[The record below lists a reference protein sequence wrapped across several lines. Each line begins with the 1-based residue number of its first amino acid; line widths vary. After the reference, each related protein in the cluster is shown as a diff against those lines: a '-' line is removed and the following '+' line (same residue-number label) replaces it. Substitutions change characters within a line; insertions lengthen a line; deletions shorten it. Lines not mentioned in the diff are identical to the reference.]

1 MNIAFVNSNG
11 NRVMIVDMGPEVDT
25 VTKMS
30 TQACNFINLLC
41 DKLNWHWEPVKQPRT
56 NSRIL
61 SYKELKDAI
70 NGQF

>member
-1 MNIAFVNSNG
+1 MNIAFVDSNEK
-11 NRVMIVDMGPEVDT
+11 RMMIVDIEEMTDVAHMTEQHAT
-25 VTKMS
+25 
-30 TQACNFINLLC
+30 FINLLC
-41 DKLNWHWEPVKQPRT
+41 DKLGWHWEPIKQPRA

>member
-1 MNIAFVNSNG
+1 MNIAFVNNNN
-11 NRVMIVDMGPEVDT
+11 NRVLIVDIEEMTDVAHMTD
-25 VTKMS
+25 
-30 TQACNFINLLC
+30 QYAAFINLLC

>member
-1 MNIAFVNSNG
+1 MNIAFVNTNN
-11 NRVMIVDMGPEVDT
+11 NRVLIVDIEEMTDVAHMTE
-25 VTKMS
+25 
-30 TQACNFINLLC
+30 QHAAFINLLC

-70 NGQF
+70 NDQV

>member
-11 NRVMIVDMGPEVDT
+11 SRVMIIDMGPEVDT
-25 VTKMS
+25 ITKMS
-30 TQACNFINLLC
+30 TQVCNFINLLC
-41 DKLNWHWEPVKQPRT
+41 DKLGWHWEPVKQPHT

-70 NGQF
+70 NGQV

>member
-11 NRVMIVDMGPEVDT
+11 NRVLIVNIEEMTDVAHMTD
-25 VTKMS
+25 
-30 TQACNFINLLC
+30 QHAAFINLLC
-41 DKLNWHWEPVKQPRT
+41 DKLGWHWEPVKQPRT

-70 NGQF
+70 NGQV